1 MELENI
7 EGTENAGKEKRKE
20 KKAAEVQFA
29 LSLHLVVTGRLQVL
43 LITNE

>member
-7 EGTENAGKEKRKE
+7 EGTENAGKEKRK
-20 KKAAEVQFA
+20 KKTAEVQFA